1 MRGVHLSWKL
11 AAVGLLSG
19 GPALA
24 QSTPDTGAADAHFPQ
39 ANFPQIIVT
48 AEKRTQRAL
57 DIPISISVVSA
68 ADLER
73 SGARDFDDLLLSI
86 PGVSYSATESGLSRY
101 SIRGIS
107 TAASSPTVG
116 IYLDDVSLLTI
127 GTSFSGAAD
136 PMLIDLDRIEVLKG
150 PQGTLYGGSAMG
162 GAIKY
167 VTRRPELD
175 HFDVSA
181 SAGIAAVDHG
191 GISYNAESFANLP
204 LLSGTLALRLGGA
217 YRFDAG
223 FVDNVFNGG
232 VQVWPRS
239 ATSPPAPYEPVT
251 YPSQSTF
258 ARDNYNQRNTTT
270 GRISA
275 LYEPDASLTVSP
287 TATVQR
293 SDHGNP
299 DEFFTNLPGVEDS
312 NRFRQPTRDDL
323 GVFSLEVTKS
333 LGAVSLTSLTGYVDR
348 MLELDRD
355 FSLFIAELA
364 PPLLANDS
372 YNISVTTSRTLSQEL
387 RLASV
392 DPRSALEWIVGAFY
406 SHQRDDFNQL
416 IHTFGAGDFY
426 GSGTDIIYA
435 GDQLTHT
442 SQTAV
447 FGDVTYTLAPHWDFS
462 AGVRWFDIRQ
472 RIDAVFD
479 GVFNGG
485 HTEVD
490 GKKSTN
496 VGATPKVSISFEPD
510 DQHMLYTSASKGFR
524 PGGPNRFDTNS
535 PLCAPDLAR
544 LGLIRAPSD
553 YEPDSLWTYELGSK
567 NEFADSRAVLDAAVF
582 HTDWKHIQ
590 QQVTLM
596 SCAFPFIGNVGAAT
610 VKGAELSAQSGVGP
624 RTTVGGGV
632 TYTQSRITE
641 SAAGVPA
648 QVGQE
653 LLDTPRWMANAHL
666 EYRFAQTAG
675 WTGSVRGEYQ
685 YHGANLRQFE
695 SLAAVTYADGTLGQI
710 PDATQVQA
718 AYHVVNA
725 NVEFASGPTR
735 WRVYVDNLTDAA
747 PYLDFRRAPGFSAA
761 TTLRPRTVGVNVST
775 MF

>member
-1 MRGVHLSWKL
+1 MRGGRLLWGFV
-11 AAVGLLSG
+11 AAGLL
-19 GPALA
+19 PEAPVPA
-24 QSTPDTGAADAHFPQ
+24 QSMSEAGAPEV
-39 ANFPQIIVT
+39 IVT
-48 AEKRTQRAL
+48 AEKRTQRAQ

-68 ADLER
+68 EDMER
-73 SGARDFDDLLLSI
+73 SGARDFDDLLRSI

-107 TAASSPTVG
+107 TAASNPTVG

-136 PMLIDLDRIEVLKG
+136 PMLTDLDRIEVLKG

-167 VTRRPELD
+167 VTRRPQLD
-175 HFDVSA
+175 RFDVSA
-181 SAGIAAVDHG
+181 SAGIASVDHG

-204 LLSGTLALRLGGA
+204 LLAGVLAVRLGGA

-223 FVDNVFNGG
+223 YIDNVPDGE

-239 ATSPPAPYEPVT
+239 ATSPPAAYAPVT

-258 ARDNYNQRNTTT
+258 ARDDYNQRNTTT

-275 LYEPDASLTVSP
+275 LYLPDPAVTIVP

-299 DEFFTNLPGVEDS
+299 DEYFTNLPGFENS

-323 GVFSLEVTKS
+323 GVFSLEITKTFGQ
-333 LGAVSLTSLTGYVDR
+333 LGLTSLTGYVDR
-348 MLELDRD
+348 TLELDRD
-355 FSLFIAELA
+355 FSLFVAELE
-364 PPLLANDS
+364 PPLLPNDS

-387 RLASV
+387 RLASE
-392 DPRSALEWIVGAFY
+392 DPRSALRWTVGVFY
-406 SHQRDDFNQL
+406 SRQRDDFNQL
-416 IHTFGAGDFY
+416 IHTRGAAEFF
-426 GSGTDIIYA
+426 GSGTDIPYT

-442 SQTAV
+442 FQTAV
-447 FGDVTYTLAPHWDFS
+447 FGDVTYALARHWDLS
-462 AGVRWFDIRQ
+462 AGLRWFDIRQ

-485 HTEVD
+485 HTDVD
-490 GKKSTN
+490 GKRSTD
-496 VGATPKVSISFEPD
+496 VGATPKVSVAFEPD
-510 DQHMLYTSASKGFR
+510 DAHLLYASASKGFR

-535 PLCAPDLAR
+535 PLCEPDLKR
-544 LGLIRAPSD
+544 LGLTRAPSD

-567 NEFADSRAVLDAAVF
+567 NELGGWRAVLNAAVF
-582 HTDWKHIQ
+582 YTDWKQIQ

-610 VKGAELSAQSGVGP
+610 VKGAEISAQSAVGS
-624 RTTVGGGV
+624 RTTVGGGI
-632 TYTQSRITE
+632 TYTPSRITR
-641 SAAGVPA
+641 SAPGVSA

-653 LLDTPRWMANAHL
+653 LLDTPRWMANGQV
-666 EYRFAQTAG
+666 EYRFLQSAG
-675 WTGSVRGEYQ
+675 WTGSVRGEYE

-695 SLAAVTYADGTLGQI
+695 SSAAVTYADGTLGQI

-718 AYHVVNA
+718 AYHVANA
-725 NVEFASGPTR
+725 DVEFVTGRAHCR
-735 WRVYVDNLTDAA
+735 LYVDNLTDAA

-761 TTLRPRTVGVNVST
+761 TTLRPRTVGVNVAT
-775 MF
+775 VF

>member
-1 MRGVHLSWKL
+1 MRGVHLVWGF
-11 AAVGLLSG
+11 AAAGLL
-19 GPALA
+19 PEARVLA
-24 QSTPDTGAADAHFPQ
+24 QSMPEPGAPEV
-39 ANFPQIIVT
+39 IVT
-48 AEKRTQRAL
+48 AEKRTQRAQ

-68 ADLER
+68 SDIER
-73 SGARDFDDLLLSI
+73 SGARDFEDVLRSI

-101 SIRGIS
+101 SIRGVS

-136 PMLIDLDRIEVLKG
+136 PMLTDLDRIEVLKG

-167 VTRRPELD
+167 VSRRPQLD

-181 SAGIAAVDHG
+181 SAGIASVDHG
-191 GISYNAESFANLP
+191 GISYSAESFANLP
-204 LLSGTLALRLGGA
+204 VLAGTLAVRLGGA
-217 YRFDAG
+217 HRFDAG
-223 FVDNVFNGG
+223 YIDTVPDGE

-239 ATSPPAPYEPVT
+239 ATSPPAAYEPVM

-275 LYEPDASLTVSP
+275 LYLPDPSVTVVP
-287 TATVQR
+287 TATLQR

-299 DEFFTNLPGVEDS
+299 DEFFTNLPGFENS
-312 NRFRQPTRDDL
+312 NRFHQPTRDDL
-323 GVFSLEVTKS
+323 GVFSLEITTTF
-333 LGAVSLTSLTGYVDR
+333 GEASLTSLTGYVDR
-348 MLELDRD
+348 TLELDRD
-355 FSLFIAELA
+355 FSLFVAELA
-364 PPLLANDS
+364 PPLLPNDS
-372 YNISVTTSRTLSQEL
+372 YNISLTTSRTFSQEL
-387 RLASV
+387 RLASA
-392 DPRSALEWIVGAFY
+392 DPGSALEWTVGAFY
-406 SHQRDDFNQL
+406 SQQRDDFNQL
-416 IHTFGAGDFY
+416 IHTEGAGDFF
-426 GSGTDIIYA
+426 GSGTDVLYA

-447 FGDVTYTLAPHWDFS
+447 FGDVTYTLARHWDVS

-472 RIDAVFD
+472 KVDAVFD

-485 HTEVD
+485 HTEVS
-490 GKKSTN
+490 GKRSTD
-496 VGATPKVSISFEPD
+496 VGATPRVSLAFKPND
-510 DQHMLYTSASKGFR
+510 AYLVYASASKGFR

-535 PLCAPDLAR
+535 PLCEPDLKR
-544 LGLIRAPSD
+544 LGLTRAPSD

-567 NEFADSRAVLDAAVF
+567 NEFGSSRAVLNAAVF
-582 HTDWKHIQ
+582 YTDWKRIQ

-610 VKGAELSAQSGVGP
+610 VKGAELSAQSDIGS
-624 RTTVGGGV
+624 RTNVGGGI
-632 TYTQSRITE
+632 TYTRSRITQ
-641 SAAGVPA
+641 SAPGVSA

-653 LLDTPRWMANAHL
+653 LLDTPRWMASGRL
-666 EYRFAQTAG
+666 EYRFLQSAG
-675 WTGSVRGEYQ
+675 WIGSVRGEYE

-695 SLAAVTYADGTLGQI
+695 SLAGVTYADGTLGQI
-710 PDATQVQA
+710 PDATQVQG
-718 AYHVVNA
+718 AYHVANA
-725 NVEFASGPTR
+725 NLEFATGRTHCR
-735 WRVYVDNLTDAA
+735 LYVDNLTDAA

-775 MF
+775 VF

>member
-1 MRGVHLSWKL
+1 MRGGYLAWVC
-11 AAVGLLSG
+11 AAVGLLPS

-24 QSTPDTGAADAHFPQ
+24 QSTPDTGPVEGRL
-39 ANFPQIIVT
+39 PQIIVT
-48 AEKRTQRAL
+48 AEKRNQRAQ
-57 DIPISISVVSA
+57 DIPLSVSVVSA
-68 ADLER
+68 ADIER
-73 SGARDFDDLLLSI
+73 SGARDFDDVLLSI

-116 IYLDDVSLLTI
+116 IYLDDVSVLTI

-167 VTRRPELD
+167 ITRRPELD
-175 HFDVSA
+175 HFEVSVSA
-181 SAGIAAVDHG
+181 GVASVDHG

-204 LLSGTLALRLGGA
+204 LLGGTLALRIGGG

-223 FVDNVFNGG
+223 YVDNVANGE

-239 ATSPPAPYEPVT
+239 ATSPPAAFEPVT
-251 YPSQSTF
+251 YPSQSGFT
-258 ARDNYNQRNTTT
+258 RDNYNQRNTTT

-275 LYEPDASLTVSP
+275 LYRADESLTVVP
-287 TATVQR
+287 TATLQR

-299 DEFFTNLPGVEDS
+299 DEFFTNLPGFADS

-333 LGAVSLTSLTGYVDR
+333 LGSVNLTSLTGYVDR
-348 MLELDRD
+348 TLQLDRD
-355 FSLFIAELA
+355 FSLFIALLA
-364 PPLLANDS
+364 PPLLPNDS
-372 YNISVTTSRTLSQEL
+372 YNVSVTSSHTLSQEL
-387 RLASV
+387 RLASA
-392 DPRSALEWIVGAFY
+392 DPGSPLKWTVGAFY

-447 FGDVTYTLAPHWDFS
+447 FGDVTYTLARHWSVS

-472 RIDAVFD
+472 RVDGVFD

-490 GKKSTN
+490 GKRSTD

-510 DQHMLYTSASKGFR
+510 DRHLLYTSASKGFR
-524 PGGPNRFDTNS
+524 PGGPNRFDINS
-535 PLCAPDLAR
+535 PLCEPDLKR
-544 LGLIRAPSD
+544 LGLTRAPGD
-553 YEPDSLWTYELGSK
+553 FAPDSLWTYELGSK
-567 NEFADSRAVLDAAVF
+567 NEFGDSRAMLDGAVF
-582 HTDWKHIQ
+582 YTDWTHIQ

-596 SCAFPFIGNVGAAT
+596 SCAFPFVGNVGAAT
-610 VKGAELSAQSGVGP
+610 VKGAELSAQSGIGV
-624 RTTVGGGV
+624 RMTVGGSV

-641 SAAGVPA
+641 SAAGVSA

-675 WTGSVRGEYQ
+675 WTGSFRAEYQ

-718 AYHVVNA
+718 AYHVANA
-725 NVEFASGPTR
+725 NVELASGPTR
-735 WRVYVDNLTDAA
+735 CRLYVNNLTDAA

-761 TTLRPRTVGVNVST
+761 TTLRPRTIGVNVST
-775 MF
+775 VF

>member
-1 MRGVHLSWKL
+1 MRGVHLFGVF
-11 AAVGLLSG
+11 AAAGLL
-19 GPALA
+19 PEARLLA
-24 QSTPDTGAADAHFPQ
+24 QSTPEAAAPEV
-39 ANFPQIIVT
+39 IVT
-48 AEKRTQRAL
+48 AEKRTQRAQ

-68 ADLER
+68 ADIER
-73 SGARDFDDLLLSI
+73 SGARDFDDVLRSI
-86 PGVSYSATESGLSRY
+86 PGVSYSATESGLGRY

-136 PMLIDLDRIEVLKG
+136 PMLTDLDRIEVLKG

-167 VTRRPELD
+167 VTRRPQLD
-175 HFDVSA
+175 DFDVSA
-181 SAGIAAVDHG
+181 SAGIASVDHG
-191 GISYNAESFANLP
+191 GISYSAQSFANLP
-204 LLSGTLALRLGGA
+204 VLPGTLAIRLGGE
-217 YRFDAG
+217 YRLDAG
-223 FVDNVFNGG
+223 YIDNIRDGE

-239 ATSPPAPYEPVT
+239 ATSPPAAYEPVT

-258 ARDNYNQRNTTT
+258 ARDNYNQRTTT
-270 GRISA
+270 LGRISA
-275 LYEPDASLTVSP
+275 RYLPDPSVTVVSS
-287 TATVQR
+287 ATLQR

-299 DEFFTNLPGVEDS
+299 DEFFTNLPGFENS

-323 GVFSLEVTKS
+323 GVLNLEVTKAA
-333 LGAVSLTSLTGYVDR
+333 GVVSLTSLTGYVDR
-348 MLELDRD
+348 TLELDRD
-355 FSLFIAELA
+355 FSLFIAELE
-364 PPLLANDS
+364 PPLLTNDS
-372 YNISVTTSRTLSQEL
+372 YNVSVTTSRTVSQEL
-387 RLASV
+387 RLASA
-392 DPRSALEWIVGAFY
+392 DPRSALKWTVGAFY
-406 SHQRDDFNQL
+406 SRQRDDFNQL
-416 IHTFGAGDFY
+416 IHTQGAGDFF
-426 GSGTDIIYA
+426 GSATDIVYS

-447 FGDVTYTLAPHWDFS
+447 FGDVTYALARRWDLS

-490 GKKSTN
+490 GKRSTD
-496 VGATPKVSISFEPD
+496 VGATPRVSLAFKPAD
-510 DQHMLYTSASKGFR
+510 GHLLYTSASKGFR

-535 PLCAPDLAR
+535 PLCEPDLKR
-544 LGLIRAPSD
+544 LGLTRAPGD

-567 NEFADSRAVLDAAVF
+567 NEFGRSRAVLDAAVF
-582 HTDWKHIQ
+582 YTDWKRIQ

-610 VKGAELSAQSGVGP
+610 VKGAELSAQSDIGT
-624 RTTVGGGV
+624 RATVGGGL
-632 TYTQSRITE
+632 TYTRSRVTQS
-641 SAAGVPA
+641 APGVSA

-666 EYRFAQTAG
+666 EYRFLQSVG
-675 WTGSVRGEYQ
+675 WTGSVHGEYQ

-695 SLAAVTYADGTLGQI
+695 SLASVTYADGTLGQV
-710 PDATQVQA
+710 PDATQMQA

-725 NVEFASGPTR
+725 NLELATGPTHCR
-735 WRVYVDNLTDAA
+735 LYVNNLLDAA

-775 MF
+775 VF